1 MKEKEDII
9 VLTGDLGF
17 GLFDEIR
24 ESYPHRFI
32 NCGAAEQAM
41 SDIAVGL
48 ALSGKTPV
56 VYSITPFLLYRAF
69 ETWRTYVNHEIL
81 HVILLGSGRDN
92 NYEVDGF
99 SHDATDDDLL
109 FTREVKN
116 EFDLYTEATGILDN
130 FQVVWPKDN
139 DLAIRWLEEA
149 IKSNQP
155 WYINLTR

>member
-1 MKEKEDII
+1 MRKEVINKLSTLMKEKEDII

-48 ALSGKTPV
+48 ALSGKIPI

-81 HVILLGSGRDN
+81 HVILLGSGRDSD
-92 NYEVDGF
+92 YEVDGF
-99 SHDATDDDLL
+99 SHYAGDDINFMQQFKNITSRWPSSNLQATQM
-109 FTREVKN
+109 
-116 EFDLYTEATGILDN
+116 LDN
-130 FQVVWPKDN
+130 
-139 DLAIRWLEEA
+139 A